1 MSRIA
6 HTGMRLAGMLLA
18 FALCCRPGS
27 MIKALILLLLAGI
40 ILSLFSGLF
49 FLNQDQGNSRR
60 MVRALTVRITLSVI
74 LFLVLIYAWFN
85 GLIQPHGVGP
95 G

>member
-1 MSRIA
+1 
-6 HTGMRLAGMLLA
+6 ML
-18 FALCCRPGS
+18 
-27 MIKALILLLLAGI
+27 KALVVFLLAGI

-49 FLNQDQGNSRR
+49 FLNRDQGGSRR

-74 LFLVLIYAWFN
+74 LFLVLLYAWFS

>member
-1 MSRIA
+1 
-6 HTGMRLAGMLLA
+6 ML
-18 FALCCRPGS
+18 
-27 MIKALILLLLAGI
+27 KALVLLLLAGV

-49 FLNQDQGNSRR
+49 FLNQDQGSSRR

-85 GLIQPHGVGP
+85 GLIQPHGLGL

>member
-6 HTGMRLAGMLLA
+6 QSGMLLP
-18 FALCCRPGS
+18 FDFCCRPDS
-27 MIKALILLLLAGI
+27 MIKALVLLLLAGI

-49 FLNQDQGNSRR
+49 FLNHDRGGSRR

>member
-1 MSRIA
+1 
-6 HTGMRLAGMLLA
+6 ML
-18 FALCCRPGS
+18 
-27 MIKALILLLLAGI
+27 KALVLLLLAGV

-49 FLNQDQGNSRR
+49 FLNQDQGSSRR

-85 GLIQPHGVGP
+85 GLIQPHGLGP

>member
-1 MSRIA
+1 
-6 HTGMRLAGMLLA
+6 ML
-18 FALCCRPGS
+18 
-27 MIKALILLLLAGI
+27 KALVVFLLAGI

-49 FLNQDQGNSRR
+49 FLNQDQGGSRR

-74 LFLVLIYAWFN
+74 LFLVLAYAWFS

>member
-1 MSRIA
+1 
-6 HTGMRLAGMLLA
+6 
-18 FALCCRPGS
+18 
-27 MIKALILLLLAGI
+27 MIKALVLLLLAGI

-49 FLNQDQGNSRR
+49 FLNRDQGGSPR

-85 GLIQPHGVGP
+85 GLIQPHGLGP
-95 G
+95 N

>member
-1 MSRIA
+1 
-6 HTGMRLAGMLLA
+6 ML
-18 FALCCRPGS
+18 
-27 MIKALILLLLAGI
+27 KALVVLLLAGI

-49 FLNQDQGNSRR
+49 FLNQDQGGSRR

-74 LFLVLIYAWFN
+74 LFLVLIYAGFS